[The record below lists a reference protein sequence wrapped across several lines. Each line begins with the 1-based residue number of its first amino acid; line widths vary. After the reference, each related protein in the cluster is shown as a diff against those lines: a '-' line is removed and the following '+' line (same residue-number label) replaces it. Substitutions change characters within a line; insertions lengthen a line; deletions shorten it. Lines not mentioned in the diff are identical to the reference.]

1 MIYTIYNIHTHI
13 YIYIIICLSIYFFIH
28 QLYNNYFYH
37 GKLPMA
43 PPFQL
48 QLQVSDEGLQ
58 WLIARGLADD
68 PLPASKEPAPS
79 WPPEG
84 PKAGTDGTLNMEIQR
99 DLSNQNGD
107 LTGFIQPKK
116 GT

>member
-1 MIYTIYNIHTHI
+1 
-13 YIYIIICLSIYFFIH
+13 
-28 QLYNNYFYH
+28 
-37 GKLPMA
+37 MA

-48 QLQVSDEGLQ
+48 ELQVSDEGLQ

-84 PKAGTDGTLNMEIQR
+84 PKAAGHRGYFENGERKGL
-99 DLSNQNGD
+99 NGD
-107 LTGFIQPKK
+107 LMGFHQPKW
-116 GT
+116 

>member
-1 MIYTIYNIHTHI
+1 
-13 YIYIIICLSIYFFIH
+13 
-28 QLYNNYFYH
+28 
-37 GKLPMA
+37 MA

-68 PLPASKEPAPS
+68 ALPASKEPAPS

-84 PKAGTDGTLNMEIQR
+84 PKAGTDGTLKMEIQR

-107 LTGFIQPKK
+107 LTEFIQPKK
-116 GT
+116 GTKWDFNGDLMRLQGIWWEFNGDLISPNGDSI